1 MTMPKLTDSYV
12 MLARYNRW
20 MNERV
25 YDVAA
30 SLSDGERNRDLGAF
44 FRSVHGTLD
53 HILFGDRIWAARFGV
68 RDAGALPAQGAAYE
82 LGLYP
87 DFAELRRERAKT
99 DAALEEWARSLTDD
113 ALGAPLCYS
122 NQSGKSF
129 EHPLHFAVQHLF
141 NHQTHHRG
149 QVTTLLKQLGR
160 DPGVTDLIAML
171 RLPDWATT

>member
-1 MTMPKLTDSYV
+1 MRLADSYV

-20 MNERV
+20 MNERL

-30 SLSDGERNRDLGAF
+30 LLTDEERARDMGAF

-53 HILFGDRIWAARFGV
+53 HVLFGDRIWLARFGV
-68 RDAGALPAQGAAYE
+68 RDGGALPSSGAAYT
-82 LGLYP
+82 LDLYP
-87 DFAELRRERAKT
+87 DLADLRRERALT
-99 DAALEEWARSLTDD
+99 DLAIDRWAKSLTDD
-113 ALGAPLCYS
+113 ALAATIRYS

-129 EHPLHFAVQHLF
+129 EHPLSFAVQHLF

-149 QVTTLLKQLGR
+149 QVTTLLKQLGH

-171 RLPDWATT
+171 RLPDWSTT

>member
-1 MTMPKLTDSYV
+1 MTTPTLASSYE

-20 MNERV
+20 MNEKL

-30 SLSDGERNRDLGAF
+30 LLSDDERNRDLGAF

-53 HILFGDRIWAARFGV
+53 HILFGDRIWLARFGV
-68 RDAGALPAQGAAYE
+68 HDAGALPEPGPAYE
-82 LGLYP
+82 LDLYP
-87 DFAELRRERAKT
+87 DFAELRRERARTDLALDRWVKT
-99 DAALEEWARSLTDD
+99 LTEQTL
-113 ALGAPLCYS
+113 AAPLRYS
-122 NQSGKSF
+122 NLSGKSF

-160 DPGVTDLIAML
+160 DPGVTDLMAML